1 MENTFIRELDIN
13 IGSRSTVLKLHQKIE
28 GDVSCVVWDAAIILA
43 KYLEK
48 WNENNVGY
56 FRNKAIIELGAGVG
70 CVGITA
76 AALGGD
82 VTLSDLP
89 EALPLLNLNVKEN
102 KTCWEGNQGLI
113 RIIPLDW
120 GTEVELKSPDIILLA
135 DCVYYE
141 ESVLPLIRTLKAL
154 ARSDTE
160 ILVCQEIRDTQKQV
174 ECWELF
180 IKNLKKYFTIT
191 IVPMEDHHEEFSSL
205 DIVILKLTKL

>member
-1 MENTFIRELDIN
+1 MENTFIRELDLN
-13 IGSRSTVLKLHQKIE
+13 IGSKTIVLKLHQKIE
-28 GDVSCVVWDAAIILA
+28 GDVNCVVWDAAIILA

-48 WNENNVGY
+48 LNNNNVGY
-56 FRNKAIIELGAGVG
+56 FKNKKIIELGAGVG

-89 EALPLLNLNVKEN
+89 EALPLLNLNVDEN
-102 KTCWEGNQGLI
+102 KTCWEGNHGLV

-120 GTEVELKSPDIILLA
+120 GTEAELNSPDIILLA

-141 ESVLPLIRTLKAL
+141 KSVLPLIKTLKTL
-154 ARSDTE
+154 ARSDTD

-180 IKNLKKYFTIT
+180 IKNIEKYFTIS
-191 IVPMEDHHEEFSSL
+191 IVPIEDHHEEFSSS